1 MCRPPPAPTSPPP
14 FSFNNHTFF
23 SSLSSISFIL
33 ILVFDSLFFHPQNFS
48 PFLFSVHFSPFSP
61 FIFASFLSFPILSLF
76 LISPTIVVLF
86 LHSLSL
92 LFSFA
97 SSFLYFIFLF
107 LPFPSLPSS
116 SFLLFRIPLIF
127 YSYFL
132 SINLFSTSLFYSNVH

>member
-61 FIFASFLSFPILSLF
+61 FIFASFLSFPCFSFPLLSLSCFSIPF
-76 LISPTIVVLF
+76 LYSSLLPLLF
-86 LHSLSL
+86 FTLFSSFSLSL
-92 LFSFA
+92 LFPHHPF
-97 SSFLYFIFLF
+97 SSFV
-107 LPFPSLPSS
+107 
-116 SFLLFRIPLIF
+116 FLLFFILISFPSIFSPL
-127 YSYFL
+127 L
-132 SINLFSTSLFYSNVH
+132 CSIQMYIDS